1 MERGEVIS
9 MSGRRVRVVRRR
21 DVERETYT
29 VAEVATML
37 GISLTGTY
45 AYLRDGL
52 IPARRLGARWVVPRR
67 PFDAWLDGVV
77 VEVDSDAE
85 LPTQT
90 EVY

>member
-29 VAEVATML
+29 VAEVGTML

-45 AYLRDGL
+45 AHRRDGL
-52 IPARRLGARWVVPRR
+52 IPGRRLCARWVVPRR
-67 PFDAWLDGVV
+67 PFDARLDGVV

-85 LPTQT
+85 LPSQT